1 MNMLVLVATTE
12 VRPREAGVKL
22 PDHYA
27 EKEKKMSTDEK
38 VTKDLLETLEDG
50 NDGYTKGAEKLDGL
64 SQPSLVATFREFA
77 DQRRRFADELQS
89 MAKSYGD
96 DPDRSGSIVAA
107 AHRGWMTLKDALTK
121 DDAKV
126 VLEVAQQGDEHAV
139 KEYEKA
145 LDDDISAD
153 LRAVV
158 SRQLSEIRVAHAS
171 LKTLTPS

>member
-1 MNMLVLVATTE
+1 
-12 VRPREAGVKL
+12 
-22 PDHYA
+22 
-27 EKEKKMSTDEK
+27 MSTDEK

-77 DQRRRFADELQS
+77 NQRRRFADELQG

-107 AHRGWMTLKDALTK
+107 VHRGWMTLRDALTK
-121 DDAKV
+121 DDAKA
-126 VLEVAQQGDEHAV
+126 VLEVAQQGDEHAI

-158 SRQLSEIRVAHAS
+158 SRQLSEIRTAHAS
-171 LKTLTPS
+171 LKALTPS

>member
-1 MNMLVLVATTE
+1 
-12 VRPREAGVKL
+12 
-22 PDHYA
+22 
-27 EKEKKMSTDEK
+27 MSTDEK

-50 NDGYTKGAEKLDGL
+50 NDGYTKGAEKLEGL
-64 SQPSLVATFREFA
+64 SQPSLMATFQQFA
-77 DQRRRFADELQS
+77 DQRRRFADELQG

-96 DPDRSGSIVAA
+96 DPDRSGSIAAA

-121 DDAKV
+121 DDPTA
-126 VLEVAQQGDEHAV
+126 VLEVAAQGDEHAV

-158 SRQLSEIRVAHAS
+158 SRQLGEIRAAHAT
-171 LKTLTPS
+171 LKTLTPSSSG